1 MYTTMNM
8 KRSALIYLIFM
19 ITVSC
24 KMESKSEMIRSEE
37 DVNST
42 KSEKAPST
50 ELSVGCYGYND
61 NGNLIVMDITEIK
74 DSIKA
79 ILDISYNEKDANHGT
94 FSGAL
99 KDNIL
104 IGTYTFSSEGVV
116 SKRKMAFLLMDGQ
129 LIEGFGELNE
139 TGTDYKNID
148 NIQYTSKMPLS
159 KMDCKN

>member
-1 MYTTMNM
+1 
-8 KRSALIYLIFM
+8 M
-19 ITVSC
+19 ITVSY
-24 KMESKSEMIRSEE
+24 KMESKSEINRSRE

-42 KSEKAPST
+42 ILEKAPST

-79 ILDISYNEKDANHGT
+79 SLDISYNEKDANHGT
-94 FSGAL
+94 FSGKL
-99 KDNIL
+99 KGNKL
-104 IGTYTFSSEGVV
+104 IGTHTFSSEGMV
-116 SKRKMAFLLMDGQ
+116 SKRKMAFLLKDGQ

-148 NIQYTSKMPLS
+148 NIQYTSKMPLL